1 MDLKNKRVTVLGAGI
16 SGAYSVRLLFNC
28 GAKVFLSEN
37 RKKEATKEY
46 PGIMPEQIEKEYGGH
61 SKRVLESDLIVISPG
76 IPLDIPILKEAKTK
90 GISVIGE
97 IELAF
102 PFIKAPIVAITGANG
117 KTTTTTLTGK
127 IFSDSGKKT
136 IVGGNIG
143 MPLCSFINEDLSW
156 DKAEIV
162 VSEISSFQ
170 LETIVDFRPK
180 ISMMLNVSD
189 NHLDRYNSF
198 EEYVQAK
205 EMIFKNQT
213 KDDFAV
219 LNMDCDRVF
228 EMKDKTKARKVF
240 FSLKKE
246 VTEGLFLKNK
256 TIISRIAGKEQEI
269 CNISDTNLMGSHNV
283 ENIMAASA
291 AGLILGL
298 SPESIRRTL
307 KEFKG
312 LEHRIE
318 FVKEVKGVKYV
329 NDSKATNVDAI
340 MRALESMG
348 GPESKVGL
356 IMGGRY
362 KGGDFGA
369 LVPLIREKVKN
380 VVLIGEARDII
391 EKFLLAKDNSMKEK
405 IKQASSMADAVKKAG
420 ESLGKTGFVLLSPGC
435 SSFDMFKDYKERGKI
450 FKEEVLK
457 IR

>member
-1 MDLKNKRVTVLGAGI
+1 MELKNKKVAVLGAGI

-28 GAKVFLSEN
+28 GAKVFLSES
-37 RKKEATKEY
+37 RKKEVTKEY
-46 PGIMPEQIEKEYGGH
+46 SGIMPDQIEKEYGGH

-76 IPLDIPILKEAKTK
+76 IPLDIPILKEAKAK
-90 GISVIGE
+90 GISIIGE

-117 KTTTTTLTGK
+117 KTTTTTLMGK

-143 MPLCSFINEDLSW
+143 MPLCSFINEDTTW

-170 LETIVDFRPK
+170 LETIIDFKPK
-180 ISMMLNVSD
+180 VSMTLNVSD

-213 KDDFAV
+213 ENDFAV
-219 LNMDCDRVF
+219 LNMDCGRVF
-228 EMKDKTKARKVF
+228 EMKDKTKAHKIY
-240 FSLKKE
+240 FSIKNE
-246 VTEGLFLKNK
+246 VKEGLFLRDK
-256 TIISRIAGKEQEI
+256 TIISRIAGKEQEL
-269 CNISDTNLMGSHNV
+269 CNISDTNLLGSHNV

-291 AGLILGL
+291 AGLILGV
-298 SPESIRRTL
+298 SVESIKRTL

-312 LEHRIE
+312 LENRIE
-318 FVKEVKGVKYV
+318 FVKEVNGIKYI

-340 MRALESMG
+340 MRALESVG
-348 GPESKVGL
+348 NSESQVGL

-362 KGGDFGA
+362 KGGDFGLLA
-369 LVPLIREKVKN
+369 PLIREKVKN
-380 VVLIGEARDII
+380 VVLMGESKDII
-391 EKFLLAKDNSMKEK
+391 EKLLLAKDSSVKEK
-405 IKQASSMADAVKKAG
+405 IKKISNMADAVEKAG